1 METSLKYDSYLF
13 IPFIELSIES
23 ISQTGKNS
31 KEKNRIEDI
40 CKKVLSRTYFTN
52 IPEPKERESKL
63 FAFEDEDIPKIENS
77 KIATHT
83 STITIEDVFAYIDS
97 LHDKAIT
104 QEIINEI
111 SSKLESIEDLSQDKK
126 NAIISQ
132 LKTRLTKQNPPQPQP
147 TPTPLPNQPILPQPN
162 MMNPNAISSTIPMGM
177 NPMMNARPNMPFGFF
192 PNMIRPF
199 PLMEQP
205 KLFIDTTSRMN
216 LAKYKTKP
224 CRNYHSSVGC
234 TRGDGCHFIHDPA
247 YAGVEIPNFNLAN
260 YEKVTYPGINSNNNT
275 FPHTTPMN
283 NTTTPQPQNE
293 GTTKEGEENGEIANN
308 QITNTITANNQNP
321 IPQPMTNPM
330 NRNMMMRPM
339 MIPQNMMMRPPMM
352 MYNYRN
358 PMMGMMPMMNMNMT
372 NTMNMNTAN
381 NMNTAGE
388 NKEAK

>member
-1 METSLKYDSYLF
+1 M
-13 IPFIELSIES
+13 
-23 ISQTGKNS
+23 
-31 KEKNRIEDI
+31 
-40 CKKVLSRTYFTN
+40 
-52 IPEPKERESKL
+52 
-63 FAFEDEDIPKIENS
+63 FAFEDENIPKIENS

-83 STITIEDVFAYIDS
+83 STITIDDVFAYIDS

-111 SSKLESIEDLSQDKK
+111 SSKLESIEDLSQEKK

-132 LKTRLTKQNPPQPQP
+132 LKTRLTKQNPPQPQ
-147 TPTPLPNQPILPQPN
+147 TTSTPLPNQPILPQSN
-162 MMNPNAISSTIPMGM
+162 MMNPNGIPSTMPMAM
-177 NPMMNARPNMPFGFF
+177 NPMMTARPNMPFGFF
-192 PNMIRPF
+192 PNMMRPF

-260 YEKVTYPGINSNNNT
+260 YEKVTYPGITANTNT
-275 FPHTTPMN
+275 FPHPTPMN
-283 NTTTPQPQNE
+283 NNNTTTTQTE
-293 GTTKEGEENGEIANN
+293 GAKEGEENGEIANN
-308 QITNTITANNQNP
+308 NPNANTTTTPNTNP
-321 IPQPMTNPM
+321 IPQTMANPM
-330 NRNMMMRPM
+330 NRNMMMRPPM

-358 PMMGMMPMMNMNMT
+358 PMMGMMSMMNMNMANAMNV
-372 NTMNMNTAN
+372 NTAMNTN
-381 NMNTAGE
+381 NE